1 MPQASTA
8 LRSEGCRELGF
19 SRNLE
24 SWLSWGGGGGPRL
37 PQALGRAGGP
47 VHRVL
52 GRLPDPM
59 AWQEGR

>member
-1 MPQASTA
+1 MQGAWISQEPGVLAQ
-8 LRSEGCRELGF
+8 L
-19 SRNLE
+19 
-24 SWLSWGGGGGPRL
+24 GGGGGPRL